1 MMKRS
6 MILAAGLVASL
17 AFAGQ
22 SFAGT
27 VLVDFTV
34 TGGTATDVTL
44 IYAAP
49 VTSASIVSSTGI
61 GTPMLTGVGTT
72 TLEITFGTASAAGSV
87 LLSESGPA
95 PAFYGLSGLSAGYK
109 SSSVTITPASVPEPA
124 SLALLGIGMTSFLA
138 FRRFFNKR
146 NPVA

>member
-44 IYAAP
+44 IYAAATTASV
-49 VTSASIVSSTGI
+49 VTSTGVTVASIGGNGTSSLELNFKSPSAG
-61 GTPMLTGVGTT
+61 GT
-72 TLEITFGTASAAGSV
+72 I
-87 LLSESGPA
+87 LLSESGA
-95 PAFYGLSGLSAGYK
+95 PPTLYGLSGLSVGYTK
-109 SSSVTITPASVPEPA
+109 SQISIAPASVPEPA
-124 SLALLGIGMTSFLA
+124 SMALLGIGMTSFLA
-138 FRRFFNKR
+138 FRRFFKR
-146 NPVA
+146 SPVA